1 MSKGF
6 GYFVYILFSCACGL
20 LILYYI
26 IDSGMLKL
34 YLPWMGFT
42 FILGVCLC
50 IIGALM
56 NEGKYRNFVYGL
68 ATVSVI
74 ACGVLLLITFV
85 RGMIYDYRTM
95 ILIVILG
102 LTSTILQSVLSN
114 E

>member
-20 LILYYI
+20 LILYSI

-56 NEGKYRNFVYGL
+56 NVIHSCERQNKYFTIKVDSYRV
-68 ATVSVI
+68 VDD
-74 ACGVLLLITFV
+74 
-85 RGMIYDYRTM
+85 YDEIND
-95 ILIVILG
+95 ILSIINAMLYNNCI
-102 LTSTILQSVLSN
+102 STIK
-114 E
+114 